1 MDCFVVFLL
10 FVVYFL
16 VFYFVDFL
24 VAFLVPTV
32 RFGLVT
38 DDNIIVPNSSYSSS

>member
-10 FVVYFL
+10 VVVYFFL
-16 VFYFVDFL
+16 FDFVDFL

-32 RFGLVT
+32 GFDFVT
-38 DDNIIVPNSSYSSS
+38 DNKVIVPNSSYSSS